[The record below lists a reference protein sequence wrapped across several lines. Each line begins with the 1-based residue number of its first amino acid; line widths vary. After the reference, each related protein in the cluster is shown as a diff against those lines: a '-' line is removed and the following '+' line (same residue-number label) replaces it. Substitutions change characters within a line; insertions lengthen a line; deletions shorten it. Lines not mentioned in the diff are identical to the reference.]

1 MFLSINLIEE
11 ANRCLNCKKPL
22 CKIHCPISTDI
33 PNIINLFKENK
44 IEEAGDILFK
54 NNPLSVFCS
63 ILCPHENQCTGHC
76 IKGIK
81 GTPVDFPAIE
91 KEISSK
97 YLSSLPLKKQNSTDN
112 RVAIIGG
119 GPAGITSAI
128 LLAKEGFKVTIFEA
142 FSKLGGVLRYGI
154 PEFRLSK
161 SLIDTFETYL
171 LNLGV
176 KIKYNTL
183 VGPTHTI
190 QNLKDDGFNYIIIST
205 GVWNPKPMGIKG
217 ETKGDVH
224 YAINY
229 LISPESYHLGDNVLV
244 IGGGNV
250 AMDAARTAKRMG
262 SHVTVM
268 YRRGEED
275 MPATKVE
282 IAETKEDGVDFKFY
296 LAPKEISDDL
306 MTFLRT
312 ESFTDENGNRK
323 LITLNDSDIAF
334 PYTSIIVAVSQG
346 PKKNIVLSENRVS
359 TDKWGT
365 VVVNDSFETSLE
377 NVFSCGDVVT
387 GPKTVVAAVNDAK
400 TVVANILK
408 KSNLI

>member
-1 MFLSINLIEE
+1 MNTNLMEE

-44 IEEAGDILFK
+44 LEEAGDLLFK
-54 NNPLSVFCS
+54 NNPLSIFCA
-63 ILCPHENQCTGHC
+63 ILCPHENQCSGHC

-97 YLSSLPLKKQNSTDN
+97 YLASLPLEKQEQKNDSI
-112 RVAIIGG
+112 AIIGG
-119 GPAGITSAI
+119 GPAGITAAI

-154 PEFRLSK
+154 PKFRLSRE
-161 SLIDTFETYL
+161 LIDTFETYL
-171 LNLGV
+171 LNLGI

-190 QNLKDDGFNYIIIST
+190 QNLKDDGFKYIIIST

-262 SHVTVM
+262 SNVTIM

-296 LAPKEISDDL
+296 LAPKEILDDL
-306 MTFLRT
+306 MIFLRT

-323 LITLNDSDIAF
+323 LITLNDSDVAF

-365 VVVNDSFETSLE
+365 VVVDDTFETSLE

-400 TVVANILK
+400 IVVANILK
-408 KSNLI
+408 KNNTI

>member
-1 MFLSINLIEE
+1 MNTNLMEE

-44 IEEAGDILFK
+44 LEEAGDLLFK
-54 NNPLSVFCS
+54 NNPLSIFCA
-63 ILCPHENQCTGHC
+63 ILCPHENQCSGHC

-97 YLSSLPLKKQNSTDN
+97 YLASLPLEKQEQKNDSI
-112 RVAIIGG
+112 AIIGG
-119 GPAGITSAI
+119 GPAGITAAI

-154 PEFRLSK
+154 PKFRLSRE
-161 SLIDTFETYL
+161 LIDTFETYL
-171 LNLGV
+171 LNLGI

-190 QNLKDDGFNYIIIST
+190 QNLKDDGFKYIIIST

-262 SHVTVM
+262 SNVTIM

-282 IAETKEDGVDFKFY
+282 VAETKEDGVDFKFY
-296 LAPKEISDDL
+296 LAPKEILDDL
-306 MTFLRT
+306 MIFLRT

-323 LITLNDSDIAF
+323 LITLNDSDVAF

-365 VVVNDSFETSLE
+365 VVVDDTFETSLE

-400 TVVANILK
+400 IVVANILK
-408 KSNLI
+408 KNNTI

>member
-1 MFLSINLIEE
+1 MSINLIEE

-97 YLSSLPLKKQNSTDN
+97 YLSSLPLEKQNSTDN

-119 GPAGITSAI
+119 GPAGITAAI

-323 LITLNDSDIAF
+323 LISLNDSDIAF

>member
-1 MFLSINLIEE
+1 MNIDLIKE
-11 ANRCLNCKKPL
+11 ANRCLNCKRPL

-33 PNIINLFKENK
+33 PHIINLFKENK
-44 IEEAGDILFK
+44 ISEAGEILFL
-54 NNPLSVFCS
+54 NNPLSIFCS
-63 ILCPHENQCTGHC
+63 IVCPHEEQCKGHC

-81 GTPVDFPAIE
+81 ETPVEFPLIE
-91 KEISSK
+91 KEISTK
-97 YLSSLPLKKQNSTDN
+97 YLSTLPLDKKKSNNID
-112 RVAIIGG
+112 VAIIGG
-119 GPAGITSAI
+119 GPAGITAAI

-154 PEFRLSK
+154 PEFRLSRE
-161 SLIDTFETYL
+161 LTDTFEKYL

-190 QNLKDDGFNYIIIST
+190 QNLKDDGFKYVIITT
-205 GVWNPKPMGIKG
+205 GVWNPKPMDIKG

-229 LISPESYHLGDNVLV
+229 LVSPESYNLGDNVLV

-250 AMDAARTAKRMG
+250 AMDAARVAKRLG
-262 SHVTVM
+262 SSVTVM

-282 IAETKEDGVDFKFY
+282 IAEAKEDGVEFKFY
-296 LAPKEISDDL
+296 YAPKEILDDK
-306 MTFLRT
+306 MIFLRT
-312 ESFTDENGNRK
+312 ESLTDESGRKK
-323 LITLNDSDIAF
+323 LITIEDSDIGIK
-334 PYTSIIVAVSQG
+334 YSSIIVAVSQG
-346 PKKNIVLSENRVS
+346 PKRNIVSSEDRIS
-359 TDKWGT
+359 TEKWGT
-365 VVVNDSFETSLE
+365 VVVADNFETTLE
-377 NVFSCGDVVT
+377 NVFSCGDVVS

-400 TVVANILK
+400 KMVNNILSK
-408 KSNLI
+408 EGLI

>member
-1 MFLSINLIEE
+1 MNIDLIHE

-44 IEEAGDILFK
+44 IAEAGEALFL
-54 NNPLSVFCS
+54 NNPLSIFCS
-63 ILCPHENQCTGHC
+63 IVCPHEEQCKGHC

-81 GTPVDFPAIE
+81 ETPVEFPLIE
-91 KEISSK
+91 KEISTK
-97 YLSSLPLKKQNSTDN
+97 YLSTLPLDKKENNNID
-112 RVAIIGG
+112 VAIIGG
-119 GPAGITSAI
+119 GPAGITAAI

-154 PEFRLSK
+154 PEFRLSRE
-161 SLIDTFETYL
+161 LTDTFEKYL

-190 QNLKDDGFNYIIIST
+190 QNLKDDGFKYVIITT
-205 GVWNPKPMGIKG
+205 GVWNPKPMDIKG
-217 ETKGDVH
+217 ETKGNVH

-229 LISPESYHLGDNVLV
+229 LISPESYSLGENVLV

-250 AMDAARTAKRMG
+250 AMDAARVAKRLG
-262 SHVTVM
+262 SSVTVM

-282 IAETKEDGVDFKFY
+282 IAEAKEDGVEFKFY
-296 LAPKEISDDL
+296 YAPKEILDDK
-306 MTFLRT
+306 MIFLRT
-312 ESFTDENGNRK
+312 ESLTDESGRKK
-323 LITLNDSDIAF
+323 LITLDDSDIAVK
-334 PYTSIIVAVSQG
+334 YSSVIVAVSQG
-346 PKKNIVLSENRVS
+346 PKKNIVSSEDRIS
-359 TDKWGT
+359 TEKWGT
-365 VVVNDSFETSLE
+365 VVVSDNFETTLD

-400 TVVANILK
+400 KMVNNILSK
-408 KSNLI
+408 EGLI

>member
-1 MFLSINLIEE
+1 MSINLIEE

-91 KEISSK
+91 KEVSSK
-97 YLSSLPLKKQNSTDN
+97 YLSNLPLAKRNNVDHC
-112 RVAIIGG
+112 VAIIGG
-119 GPAGITSAI
+119 GPAGITAAI

-161 SLIDTFETYL
+161 SLIDIFETYL

-190 QNLKDDGFNYIIIST
+190 QNLKDDGFKYIIIST

-229 LISPESYHLGDNVLV
+229 LISPESYHLGNNVLV

-262 SHVTVM
+262 NNVTVM

-296 LAPKEISDDL
+296 LAPKEITDDL
-306 MTFLRT
+306 MIFLRT

-323 LITLNDSDIAF
+323 LVTLNDSDVAF

-365 VVVNDSFETSLE
+365 VVVDDTFETSLE

-408 KSNLI
+408 K

>member
-1 MFLSINLIEE
+1 MSINLIEE

-81 GTPVDFPAIE
+81 GTPINFPAIE

-97 YLSSLPLKKQNSTDN
+97 YLTNLPLKKQNSSDN

-119 GPAGITSAI
+119 GPAGITAAI

-161 SLIDTFETYL
+161 SLIDIFETYL

-190 QNLKDDGFNYIIIST
+190 QNLKDDGFKYIIIST

-229 LISPESYHLGDNVLV
+229 LISPDSYHLGDNVLV

-262 SHVTVM
+262 SNVTVM

>member
-1 MFLSINLIEE
+1 MNIDLIHE

-44 IEEAGDILFK
+44 IAEAGEALFF
-54 NNPLSVFCS
+54 NNPLSIFCS
-63 ILCPHENQCTGHC
+63 IVCPHEEQCKGHC

-81 GTPVDFPAIE
+81 ETPVEFPLIE
-91 KEISSK
+91 KEISTK
-97 YLSSLPLKKQNSTDN
+97 YLSTLPLDKKENNNID
-112 RVAIIGG
+112 VAIIGG
-119 GPAGITSAI
+119 GPAGITAAI

-154 PEFRLSK
+154 PEFRLSRE
-161 SLIDTFETYL
+161 LTDTFEKYL

-190 QNLKDDGFNYIIIST
+190 QNLKDDGFKYVIITT
-205 GVWNPKPMGIKG
+205 GVWNPKPMDIKG
-217 ETKGDVH
+217 ETKGNVH

-229 LISPESYHLGDNVLV
+229 LVSPESYSLGENVLV

-250 AMDAARTAKRMG
+250 AMDAARVAKRLG
-262 SHVTVM
+262 SSVTVM

-282 IAETKEDGVDFKFY
+282 IAEAKEDGVEFKFY
-296 LAPKEISDDL
+296 YAPKEILDDK
-306 MTFLRT
+306 MIFLRT
-312 ESFTDENGNRK
+312 ESLTDESGRKK
-323 LITLNDSDIAF
+323 LITLDDSDMAVK
-334 PYTSIIVAVSQG
+334 YSSVIVAVSQG
-346 PKKNIVLSENRVS
+346 PKKNIVSSEDRIS
-359 TDKWGT
+359 TEKWGT
-365 VVVNDSFETSLE
+365 VVVSDNFETTLD

-400 TVVANILK
+400 KMVNNILRK
-408 KSNLI
+408 EGLI

>member
-1 MFLSINLIEE
+1 MSINLIEE

>member
-1 MFLSINLIEE
+1 MSINLIEE

-97 YLSSLPLKKQNSTDN
+97 YLSSLPLEKQNSTDN

>member
-1 MFLSINLIEE
+1 MSINLIEE

-97 YLSSLPLKKQNSTDN
+97 YLSSLPLEKQNSTDN

-119 GPAGITSAI
+119 GPAGITAAI

>member
-1 MFLSINLIEE
+1 MKIDLINE

-44 IEEAGDILFK
+44 ISEAGEILFY
-54 NNPLSVFCS
+54 NNPLSIFCS
-63 ILCPHENQCTGHC
+63 IICPHEEQCKGHC

-81 GTPVDFPAIE
+81 GTPVEFPLIE
-91 KEISSK
+91 KEISTK
-97 YLSSLPLKKQNSTDN
+97 YLSNLPLDRKNTKKIDI
-112 RVAIIGG
+112 AIIGG

-128 LLAKEGFKVTIFEA
+128 LLAKEGFNVTIFEA

-154 PEFRLSK
+154 PEFRLSRE
-161 SLIDTFETYL
+161 LVDTFEAYL

-190 QNLKDDGFNYIIIST
+190 QNLKDDGFKYIIITT
-205 GVWNPKPMGIKG
+205 GVWNPKPMDIRG
-217 ETKGDVH
+217 ETKGNVH

-229 LISPESYHLGDNVLV
+229 LVSPDSYKLGSNVLV

-250 AMDAARTAKRMG
+250 AMDAARVAKRSG
-262 SHVTVM
+262 SNVTVM

-275 MPATKVE
+275 MPATKLE
-282 IAETKEDGVDFKFY
+282 IAEAKEDGVNFKFY
-296 LAPKEISDDL
+296 YAPKEILDDS
-306 MTFLRT
+306 MIFLRT
-312 ESFTDENGNRK
+312 QSITDESGRKK
-323 LITLNDSDIAF
+323 LITLDATDIAI
-334 PYTSIIVAVSQG
+334 PYSSIIVAVSQG
-346 PKKNIVLSENRVS
+346 PKKNIISSEDRIS
-359 TDKWGT
+359 IEKWGT
-365 VVVNDSFETSLE
+365 IVVNDDFETTLE

-400 TVVANILK
+400 KVVSNILNK
-408 KSNLI
+408 EGLI

>member
-1 MFLSINLIEE
+1 MNIDLIKE
-11 ANRCLNCKKPL
+11 ANRCLNCKRPL

-33 PNIINLFKENK
+33 PHIINLFKENK
-44 IEEAGDILFK
+44 ISEAGEILFL
-54 NNPLSVFCS
+54 NNPLSIFCS
-63 ILCPHENQCTGHC
+63 IVCPHEEQCKGHC

-81 GTPVDFPAIE
+81 ETPVEFPLIE
-91 KEISSK
+91 KEISTK
-97 YLSSLPLKKQNSTDN
+97 YLSTLPLDKKKSNNID
-112 RVAIIGG
+112 VAIIGG
-119 GPAGITSAI
+119 GPAGITAAI

-154 PEFRLSK
+154 PEFRLSRE
-161 SLIDTFETYL
+161 LTDTFEKYL

-190 QNLKDDGFNYIIIST
+190 QNLKDDGFKYVIITT
-205 GVWNPKPMGIKG
+205 GVWNPKPMDIKG

-229 LISPESYHLGDNVLV
+229 LVSPESYNLGDNVLV

-250 AMDAARTAKRMG
+250 AMDAARVAKRLG
-262 SHVTVM
+262 SSVTVM

-282 IAETKEDGVDFKFY
+282 IAEAKEDGVEFKFY
-296 LAPKEISDDL
+296 YAPKEILDDK
-306 MTFLRT
+306 MIFLRT
-312 ESFTDENGNRK
+312 ESLTDESGRKK
-323 LITLNDSDIAF
+323 LITIEDSDIAIK
-334 PYTSIIVAVSQG
+334 YSSIIVAVSQG
-346 PKKNIVLSENRVS
+346 PKRNIVSSEDRIS
-359 TDKWGT
+359 TEKWGT
-365 VVVNDSFETSLE
+365 VVVADNFETTLE
-377 NVFSCGDVVT
+377 NVFSCGDVVS

-400 TVVANILK
+400 KMVNNILSK
-408 KSNLI
+408 EGLI

>member
-1 MFLSINLIEE
+1 MSINLIEE

-97 YLSSLPLKKQNSTDN
+97 YLSNLPLEKHNSTDK

>member
-1 MFLSINLIEE
+1 MKIDLLQE

-33 PNIINLFKENK
+33 PNIITLFKENK
-44 IEEAGDILFK
+44 IDEAGEVLFT
-54 NNPLSVFCS
+54 NNPLSIFCS
-63 ILCPHENQCTGHC
+63 IVCPHEEQCKGHC

-81 GTPVDFPAIE
+81 ETPVEFPLIE
-91 KEISSK
+91 KEISTE
-97 YLSSLPLKKQNSTDN
+97 YLSKLPLNKKENKKIDI
-112 RVAIIGG
+112 AIIGG

-128 LLAKEGFKVTIFEA
+128 LLAKEGFNVTIFEA
-142 FSKLGGVLRYGI
+142 FSKLGGVLRFGI
-154 PEFRLSK
+154 PEFRLSRE
-161 SLIDTFETYL
+161 LMDTFEKYL

-190 QNLKDDGFNYIIIST
+190 QNLKNDDFKYIIITT
-205 GVWNPKPMGIKG
+205 GVWNPKPMDIKG
-217 ETKGDVH
+217 ETKGNVH

-229 LISPESYHLGDNVLV
+229 LVSPESYNLGPNVLV

-250 AMDAARTAKRMG
+250 AMDAARVAKRLG
-262 SHVTVM
+262 SSVTVV

-282 IAETKEDGVDFKFY
+282 IAEAKEDGVNFKFY
-296 LAPKEISDDL
+296 YAPKEILDDT
-306 MTFLRT
+306 MIFLRT
-312 ESFTDENGNRK
+312 ESHTDENGRK
-323 LITLNDSDIAF
+323 KLVTLEDTDIAI
-334 PYTSIIVAVSQG
+334 PYSSIIVAVSQG
-346 PKKNIVLSENRVS
+346 PKKNIVSSEDRIS
-359 TDKWGT
+359 LEKWGT
-365 VVVNDSFETSLE
+365 VIVNDNFETTLE

-400 TVVANILK
+400 KVVANILK
-408 KSNLI
+408 KEELI

>member
-1 MFLSINLIEE
+1 MSINLIEE

-97 YLSSLPLKKQNSTDN
+97 YLSNLPLQKHNSTDN

>member
-1 MFLSINLIEE
+1 MNIDLIHE

-44 IEEAGDILFK
+44 IAEAGEALFF
-54 NNPLSVFCS
+54 NNPLSIFCS
-63 ILCPHENQCTGHC
+63 IVCPHEEQCKGHC

-81 GTPVDFPAIE
+81 ETPVEFPLIE
-91 KEISSK
+91 KEISTK
-97 YLSSLPLKKQNSTDN
+97 YLSTLPLDKKENNNID
-112 RVAIIGG
+112 VAIIGG
-119 GPAGITSAI
+119 GPAGITAAI

-154 PEFRLSK
+154 PEFRLSRE
-161 SLIDTFETYL
+161 LTDTFEKYL

-190 QNLKDDGFNYIIIST
+190 QNLKDDGFKYVIITT
-205 GVWNPKPMGIKG
+205 GVWNPKPMDIKG
-217 ETKGDVH
+217 ETKGNVH

-229 LISPESYHLGDNVLV
+229 LVSPESYSLGENVLV

-250 AMDAARTAKRMG
+250 AMDAARVAKRLG
-262 SHVTVM
+262 SSVTVM

-282 IAETKEDGVDFKFY
+282 IAEAKEDGVEFKFY
-296 LAPKEISDDL
+296 YAPKEILDDK
-306 MTFLRT
+306 MIFLRT
-312 ESFTDENGNRK
+312 ESLTDESGRKK
-323 LITLNDSDIAF
+323 LITLDDSDIAVK
-334 PYTSIIVAVSQG
+334 YSSVIVAVSQG
-346 PKKNIVLSENRVS
+346 PKKNIVSSEDRIS
-359 TDKWGT
+359 TEKWGT
-365 VVVNDSFETSLE
+365 VVVSDNFETTLD

-400 TVVANILK
+400 KMVNNILRK
-408 KSNLI
+408 EGLI

>member
-1 MFLSINLIEE
+1 MNIDLIHE

-44 IEEAGDILFK
+44 IAEAGEALFF
-54 NNPLSVFCS
+54 NNPLSIFCS
-63 ILCPHENQCTGHC
+63 IVCPHEEQCKGHC

-81 GTPVDFPAIE
+81 ETPVEFPLIE
-91 KEISSK
+91 KEISTK
-97 YLSSLPLKKQNSTDN
+97 YLSTLPLDKKENNNID
-112 RVAIIGG
+112 VAIIGG
-119 GPAGITSAI
+119 GPAGITAAI

-154 PEFRLSK
+154 PEFRLSRE
-161 SLIDTFETYL
+161 LTDTFEKYL

-190 QNLKDDGFNYIIIST
+190 QNLKDDGFKYVIITT
-205 GVWNPKPMGIKG
+205 GVWNPKPMDIKG
-217 ETKGDVH
+217 ETKGNVH

-229 LISPESYHLGDNVLV
+229 LVSPESYSLGENVLV

-250 AMDAARTAKRMG
+250 AMDAARVAKRLG
-262 SHVTVM
+262 SSVTVM

-282 IAETKEDGVDFKFY
+282 IAEAKEDGVEFKFY
-296 LAPKEISDDL
+296 YAPKEILDDK
-306 MTFLRT
+306 MIFLRT
-312 ESFTDENGNRK
+312 ESLTDESGRKK
-323 LITLNDSDIAF
+323 LITLDDSDIAVK
-334 PYTSIIVAVSQG
+334 YSSVIVAVSQG
-346 PKKNIVLSENRVS
+346 PKKNIVSSEDRIS
-359 TDKWGT
+359 TEKWGT
-365 VVVNDSFETSLE
+365 VVVSDNFETTLD

-400 TVVANILK
+400 KMVNNILSK
-408 KSNLI
+408 EGLI